1 MNILKDIVYGALDTK
16 NQVLDLYLPDGDANE
31 AADVLI
37 YFHGGGLEAGDK
49 SKGLHYEHLTNAGMI
64 VISANY
70 RMYPEA
76 KFPEFLEDA
85 AGVVNWAKENLGNY
99 KKAKRTFVGG
109 SSAGAYMTAMLAFDG
124 KYLGEYG
131 IKTTDINGYIIDSAQ
146 MTTHFNVLRERGI
159 NTKRIMVDEA
169 APVYFL
175 NENTEFPNA
184 LVVVSDNDM
193 PCRLEQNLMFLKT
206 AEMFGCPEGKLQ
218 YQLMEGY
225 KHCKY
230 TGSELFAEI
239 ILQYISTIN

>member
-1 MNILKDIVYGALDTK
+1 MNLIKDIVYGTQDIK
-16 NQVLDLYLPDGDANE
+16 NQVLDLYLPDGDADE

-49 SKGLHYEHLTNAGMI
+49 SGGVHFEHLTNAGTI

-76 KFPEFLEDA
+76 VFPEFLEDA
-85 AGVVNWAKENLGNY
+85 AAVVNWAKENLQSYRKVKN
-99 KKAKRTFVGG
+99 TFVGG
-109 SSAGAYMTAMLAFDG
+109 SSAGAYMTAMLAFDK
-124 KYLGEYG
+124 KYLGTYG
-131 IKTTDINGYIIDSAQ
+131 IKTTDIDAYIIDSAQ
-146 MTTHFNVLRERGI
+146 MTTHFNVLREKGI

-206 AEMFGCPEGKLQ
+206 AEMFQCPEGKLQ
-218 YQLMEGY
+218 YKLMEGF
-225 KHCKY
+225 KHCEY
-230 TGSELFAEI
+230 TSSEMFAEL
-239 ILQYISTIN
+239 ILQYMDSIK

>member
-1 MNILKDIVYGALDTK
+1 MNILKDIVYQTLNTK
-16 NQVLDLYLPDGDANE
+16 SQVLDLYLPDGNANE
-31 AADVLI
+31 ASDVLI
-37 YFHGGGLEAGDK
+37 YFHGGGLENGDK
-49 SKGLHYEHLTNAGMI
+49 SGGVNFEYLISAGMI

-85 AGVVNWAKENLGNY
+85 ASVVNWAKENLGNY
-99 KKAKRTFVGG
+99 KNVKRTFVGG

-124 KYLGEYG
+124 KYLGKYG
-131 IKTTDINGYIIDSAQ
+131 MKTTDIDGYIIDSAQ

-159 NTKRIMVDEA
+159 NTKRIMVDDA

-218 YQLMEGY
+218 YKLMEGY
-225 KHCKY
+225 KHCRY
-230 TGSELFAEI
+230 TSSELFAEI
-239 ILQYISTIN
+239 ILQYMNSIN

>member
-1 MNILKDIVYGALDTK
+1 MKILKDIVYGTLDTK
-16 NQVLDLYLPDGDANE
+16 NQILDLYLPNTDD

-37 YFHGGGLEAGDK
+37 YFHGGGLERGDK
-49 SKGLHYEHLTNAGMI
+49 SKGVHYEHLTNAGMI

-85 AGVVNWAKENLGNY
+85 ASVVNWVKENLGNY
-99 KKAKRTFVGG
+99 KKVKKTFVGG

-124 KYLGEYG
+124 KYLGKYG
-131 IKTTDINGYIIDSAQ
+131 MKTTDIDGYIIDSAQ

-159 NTKRIMVDEA
+159 NTKRIIVDDA

-175 NENTEFPNA
+175 NEDTEFPNA

-193 PCRLEQNLMFLKT
+193 PCRFEQVRMFLKT
-206 AEMFGCPEGKLQ
+206 AEMFECPEGKLQ

-230 TGSELFAEI
+230 TDSELFAEI
-239 ILQYISTIN
+239 ILQYMNSIK

>member
-1 MNILKDIVYGALDTK
+1 MNMIKDIVYGTLDTK
-16 NQVLDLYLPDGDANE
+16 NQVLDLYLPGKDANE

-37 YFHGGGLEAGDK
+37 YFHGGGLEHGDK
-49 SKGLHYEHLTNAGMI
+49 SGGVNFEYLANAGMI

-85 AGVVNWAKENLGNY
+85 ASVVNWAKENLSSY
-99 KKAKRTFVGG
+99 KKVNRTFVGG

-124 KYLGEYG
+124 KYLEKYG
-131 IKTTDINGYIIDSAQ
+131 MKTTDIDGYIIDSAQ

-159 NTKRIMVDEA
+159 NTKRIMVDDA

-206 AEMFGCPEGKLQ
+206 AEMFQCPDGKLQ
-218 YQLMEGY
+218 YKLMEGY
-225 KHCKY
+225 KHCGY
-230 TGSELFAEI
+230 TKSELFAEI
-239 ILQYISTIN
+239 ILQYMNSIK